1 MKLLITGATGL
12 VGSILVKKAIEEG
25 HEIHF
30 LTTRKNQT
38 TNTSLGKG
46 FFWNPKTEEL
56 DLACFQGVGVIVHL
70 AGASISQ
77 RWTTK
82 NKKEIMDSRVLG
94 TRLLVASLASL
105 KGEHQVKQ
113 VIGASAIGI
122 YPSSETTVY
131 TESYHPKT
139 DSFLERVVGAWENEQ
154 DGFVSDQMNV
164 CKLRIGLVLTPTG
177 GVLAPMKIP
186 TSLGLGAAFGNGK
199 QMQSWIH
206 VDDLVQIILKAIDQQ
221 WAGVYNA
228 VSPHPVSQKEFSQCL
243 AKAMNRPFFLPA
255 IPKWLIRFVAGE
267 MSILVFNSQ
276 KVSAAKLS
284 ERGYQFRYPA
294 LLPAMKSLL

>member
-12 VGSILVKKAIEEG
+12 VGSILVKKAVEEG

-30 LTTRKNQT
+30 LTTRKNQIT
-38 TNTSLGKG
+38 HKSIGKG
-46 FFWNPKTEEL
+46 FYWNPKRGEL
-56 DLACFQGVGVIVHL
+56 DVACFQGVDVIIHL
-70 AGASISQ
+70 AGSSISQ
-77 RWTTK
+77 RWTVK

-94 TRLLVASLASL
+94 TRLLVASLAAL
-105 KGEHQVKQ
+105 KGEHRVRQ

-131 TESYHPKT
+131 TESYLPKA
-139 DSFLERVVGAWENEQ
+139 DSFLERVVIAWEKEQ
-154 DGFVSDQMNV
+154 DGFVANQINV
-164 CKLRIGLVLTPTG
+164 CKLRIGLVLTAKG

-206 VDDLVQIILKAIDQQ
+206 IDDLIQIILSAIDQQ
-221 WAGVYNA
+221 WTGVYNA
-228 VSPHPVSQKEFSQCL
+228 VSPHPISQKEFSKCL
-243 AKAMNRPFFLPA
+243 AKAMNRPFFLPS
-255 IPKWLIRFVAGE
+255 IPKWIIRFAAGE
-267 MSILVFNSQ
+267 MSTLVFNSQ
-276 KVSAAKLS
+276 RVSAAKLN
-284 ERGYQFRYPA
+284 ERAYQFRYPT